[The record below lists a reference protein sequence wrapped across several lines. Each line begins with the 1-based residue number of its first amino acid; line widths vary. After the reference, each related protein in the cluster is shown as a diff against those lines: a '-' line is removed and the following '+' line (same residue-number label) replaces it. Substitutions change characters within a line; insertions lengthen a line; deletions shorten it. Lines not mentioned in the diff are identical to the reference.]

1 MARLNITL
9 DQEEVLQLLTEDSSN
24 AFKTLLEKTLN
35 QVLKAESTEQLKAQ
49 PYERNTERTDSRN
62 GIRIRPLTTR
72 IGTIE
77 LTVPRHRNIPFK
89 TLVFQNYKR
98 SEAALVTTMA
108 EMVVAGV
115 STAKVGRVMEEI
127 CGKSFSKQAVS
138 EACKEL
144 DDAVSEFSNRRIEG
158 NYLFVMVDAT
168 YLKVRQDHRI
178 ASKALLVAMGL
189 NSEGHKEIIGFSL
202 ADAETKE
209 SWTEFL
215 RSLKARGLSGMKM
228 FTSDTHEGIVCALQD
243 VFPDVAWQRCQA
255 HFVRNIIDATP
266 KRLKEGLRSELIEM
280 FNSSNIRQARKRRD
294 EIISDYS
301 IEAPKAMEC
310 LDAGFDDAMTVMQL
324 PKEMRRCTRT
334 SNYLERLN
342 REIKRRTKV
351 ISIFPN
357 ASSVNRLVGSFLIEE
372 NDRWAL
378 KGKLYYSP
386 ACRKLEQQ
394 IPELIKIARIQK
406 QLRKA
411 A

>member
-1 MARLNITL
+1 MARFNITL
-9 DQEEVLQLLTEDSSN
+9 DQEEVLQLLTQDSSN

-35 QVLKAESTEQLKAQ
+35 QLLKVESAEQLKAQ
-49 PYERNTERTDSRN
+49 PYERNTGRTDFRN
-62 GIRIRPLTTR
+62 GTRIRPLTTR

-77 LTVPRHRNIPFK
+77 LAVPRHRNVPFK

-127 CGKSFSKQAVS
+127 CGKSFSKQTVS

-144 DDAVSEFSNRRIEG
+144 DDTVAEFSNRRIED

-168 YLKVRQDHRI
+168 YLKVRQNHRVV
-178 ASKALLVAMGL
+178 SKALLVAMGL
-189 NSEGHKEIIGFSL
+189 NSLGRKELIGFSL

-215 RSLKARGLSGMKM
+215 CSLKARGLNGMKM

-243 VFPDVAWQRCQA
+243 IFPDVAWQRCQT
-255 HFVRNIIDATP
+255 HFTRNIIDATP

-280 FNSSNIRQARKRRD
+280 FNSSDIKQARKRRD

-301 IEAPKAMEC
+301 LEAPKAMEC
-310 LDAGFDDAMTVMQL
+310 LDTGFDDAMTVMQL
-324 PKEMRRCTRT
+324 PEEMRRCTRT

-357 ASSVNRLVGSFLIEE
+357 TSSVIRLVGSFLIEE
-372 NDRWAL
+372 NDRWAI
-378 KGKLYYSP
+378 KGKLYYTP
-386 ACRKLEQQ
+386 ACKKLEQQ
-394 IPELIKIARIQK
+394 VPELIKIAHIQR

>member
-1 MARLNITL
+1 
-9 DQEEVLQLLTEDSSN
+9 
-24 AFKTLLEKTLN
+24 
-35 QVLKAESTEQLKAQ
+35 
-49 PYERNTERTDSRN
+49 
-62 GIRIRPLTTR
+62 
-72 IGTIE
+72 
-77 LTVPRHRNIPFK
+77 
-89 TLVFQNYKR
+89 
-98 SEAALVTTMA
+98 MA
-108 EMVVAGV
+108 EMVVADV

-127 CGKSFSKQAVS
+127 CGKSFSKQTVS

-144 DDAVSEFSNRRIEG
+144 DDTVAEFSNRRIED

-168 YLKVRQDHRI
+168 YLKVRQNHRVV
-178 ASKALLVAMGL
+178 SKVLLVAMGL
-189 NSEGHKEIIGFSL
+189 NSLGRKELIGFSL

-215 RSLKARGLSGMKM
+215 CSLKARGLNGMKM

-243 VFPDVAWQRCQA
+243 IFPDVAWQRCQT
-255 HFVRNIIDATP
+255 HFTRNIIDATP

-280 FNSSNIRQARKRRD
+280 FNSSDIKQARKRRD

-301 IEAPKAMEC
+301 LEAPKAMEC
-310 LDAGFDDAMTVMQL
+310 LDTGFDDAMTVMQL
-324 PKEMRRCTRT
+324 PEEMRRCTRT

-357 ASSVNRLVGSFLIEE
+357 TPSVIRLVGSFLIEE
-372 NDRWAL
+372 NDRWAI
-378 KGKLYYSP
+378 KGKLYYTP
-386 ACRKLEQQ
+386 ACKKLEQQ
-394 IPELIKIARIQK
+394 VPELIKIAHIQR